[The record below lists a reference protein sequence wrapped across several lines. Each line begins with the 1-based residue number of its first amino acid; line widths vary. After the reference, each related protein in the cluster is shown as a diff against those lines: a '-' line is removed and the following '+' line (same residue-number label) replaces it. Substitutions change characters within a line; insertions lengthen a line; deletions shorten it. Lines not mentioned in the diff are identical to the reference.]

1 MTHEDWCDLL
11 STIEVKYN
19 KKRAAT
25 KINKIKTLRATSHY
39 DSNESIKV
47 PCMKKA
53 RTGVL
58 RKKQGGKPKHHGVQR
73 YCVLFKKAGMP
84 KKKYMPHSTGDFFGN
99 HSNHKSVKDGLVIH
113 LGNKD
118 EAVKQFKKSKNK
130 WKKELK
136 SLKKQNKMLYSIAK
150 KSGLRH
156 KLNNIKNI
164 KAKASNKRSYYSSNY
179 YRDKYYSDSSL
190 SINSD

>member
-1 MTHEDWCDLL
+1 MTSEYWCDIL

-25 KINKIKTLRATSHY
+25 KIKKIKTSRETSHY
-39 DSNESIKV
+39 ESNESIKV

-53 RTGVL
+53 RTGVI

-84 KKKYMPHSTGDFFGN
+84 KQKYMLHLTGDFFGKR
-99 HSNHKSVKDGLVIH
+99 SNHKSVKDKLLIH

-118 EAVKQFKKSKNK
+118 EAVKQFKNYKNK
-130 WKKELK
+130 RKKNMK
-136 SLKKQNKMLYSIAK
+136 ALKKQNKVL
-150 KSGLRH
+150 
-156 KLNNIKNI
+156 
-164 KAKASNKRSYYSSNY
+164 
-179 YRDKYYSDSSL
+179 
-190 SINSD
+190 